1 MKLIIIS
8 GLSGSGKS
16 VALHS
21 LEDLNYY
28 CTDNLPVALLPA
40 FTENTSN
47 ANEKYYDHVAVG
59 IDARNNPDDLKNFS
73 TTVKKLKAQKVHCE
87 IIFVEAEDEILIK
100 RFSETRRKHPLSS
113 SKISL
118 PDAIKT
124 ERALLEPIA
133 MEADIRIDT
142 SHTNVHQL
150 RDIIRERIHGK
161 EEDTLALLFESFAFK
176 NGIPKNADYVFD
188 ARCLPNPHWV
198 QHLRPLTGNDEP
210 VRDFLDNQAMAGAM
224 YEDIK
229 DFIEK
234 WIPFFEAE
242 NRSYLT
248 VAIGCTGGRHRSVY
262 LASKLAAEFSNQRDN
277 VQLRHREL

>member
-113 SKISL
+113 SKMSL

>member
-1 MKLIIIS
+1 VKLIIIS

-113 SKISL
+113 SKMSL

>member
-21 LEDLNYY
+21 LEDLDYY
-28 CTDNLPVALLPA
+28 CTDNLPVGLLPA
-40 FTENTSN
+40 FTEKTSDTN
-47 ANEKYYDHVAVG
+47 KTYYEHVAVG
-59 IDARNNPDDLKNFS
+59 IDARNNPDDLKNFYS
-73 TTVKKLKAQKVHCE
+73 IIKELKARDIHCE
-87 IIFVEAEDEILIK
+87 IIFIEAEDEILIK
-100 RFSETRRKHPLSS
+100 RFSETRRKHPLSTS
-113 SKISL
+113 DTSL
-118 PDAIKT
+118 PDAIKL
-124 ERALLEPIA
+124 ERALLEPIS

-142 SHTNVHQL
+142 SQTNVHQL

-161 EEDTLALLFESFAFK
+161 DTDTLALLFESFAFK

-210 VRDFLDNQAMAGAM
+210 VKEFLDQEAMAGAM

-262 LASKLAAEFSNQRDN
+262 LANKLATEFSTQRDN

>member
-21 LEDLNYY
+21 LEDLDYY
-28 CTDNLPVALLPA
+28 CTDNLPVGLLPA
-40 FTENTSN
+40 FTEKTSN
-47 ANEKYYDHVAVG
+47 ADECYYEHVAVG
-59 IDARNNPDDLKNFS
+59 IDARNNPEDLKNFHS
-73 TTVKKLKAQKVHCE
+73 IIKDLKAKDVHCE
-87 IIFVEAEDEILIK
+87 IIFIEAEDEILIK
-100 RFSETRRKHPLSS
+100 RFSETRRKHPLSAS
-113 SKISL
+113 NIPL
-118 PDAIKT
+118 PDAIKL
-124 ERALLEPIA
+124 ERSLLEPIA
-133 MEADIRIDT
+133 MEADIKIDT
-142 SHTNVHQL
+142 SQTNVHQL

-161 EEDTLALLFESFAFK
+161 TEDTLALLFESFAFK

-188 ARCLPNPHWV
+188 TRCLPNPHWV
-198 QHLRPLTGNDEP
+198 QHLRALTGNDEP
-210 VRDFLDNQAMAGAM
+210 VQEFLDHQPMANAM
-224 YEDIK
+224 YKDIK

-262 LASKLAAEFSNQRDN
+262 LANKLAAEFSNQRDN